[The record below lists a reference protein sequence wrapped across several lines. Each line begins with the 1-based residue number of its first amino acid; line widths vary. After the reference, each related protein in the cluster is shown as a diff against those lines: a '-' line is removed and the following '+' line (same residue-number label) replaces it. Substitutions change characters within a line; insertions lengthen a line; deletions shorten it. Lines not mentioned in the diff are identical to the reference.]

1 MGFSVSG
8 AAAIIFASMFIA
20 FGMWYTAADNSFS
33 RVTDAQDAQSEG
45 SLETSNTEIAIVSAS
60 YNSGTLTVDVNNTGT
75 TQLSLNETDLL
86 VDGQYETDWQA
97 ANATVASDGGT
108 DLWLPGEQLTITL
121 DKASQPNRVKLV
133 TESGVAATGEV
144 T

>member
-33 RVTDAQDAQSEG
+33 RVTDAQDAQSES
-45 SLETSNTEIAIVSAS
+45 SLETSNTAIEIISAS
-60 YNSGTLTVDVNNTGT
+60 YSSGTLTVEINNTGT
-75 TQLSLNETDLL
+75 TQLSLNQTDLL
-86 VDGQYETDWQA
+86 IDGQYETDWQA
-97 ANATVASDGGT
+97 ANATVAGDGST

-121 DKASQPNRVKLV
+121 DRASQPDRIKLV
-133 TESGVAATGEV
+133 TESGVGASAEV

>member
-33 RVTDAQDAQSEG
+33 RVTDAQDAQSES
-45 SLETSNTEIAIVSAS
+45 SLETSNTAIEIISAS
-60 YNSGTLTVDVNNTGT
+60 YSSGTLTVEINNTGT
-75 TQLSLNETDLL
+75 TQLSLNQTDLL
-86 VDGQYETDWQA
+86 IDGQYETDWQA
-97 ANATVASDGGT
+97 ANATVAGDGST

-121 DKASQPNRVKLV
+121 DRASQPDRLKLV
-133 TESGVAATGEV
+133 TESGVGASAEV